1 MNINGDA
8 RQKALLLHLAGERV
22 HDIYDTLAANQ
33 DKFSDAKRKL
43 STYFE
48 PKKNVQYQIYM
59 FRKAVQ
65 QPNENLDTYCTGLRI
80 LAKNCEFADIDREIK
95 AQLIQCCSST
105 RLRRRALREPGT
117 SLNDLLEYGRALELS
132 EQQAAG
138 MEESAVSVNAVH
150 QKGRAATSRRAGTA
164 KPNIQCRNC
173 GGKYPHD
180 GECPAKGKDCKACG
194 KLNHFAKQCRSTQ
207 RSGKDFDTKRRDYR
221 DNGGRQK
228 MHKKVYNITSTN
240 TDNVQDS
247 SSSDEAYV
255 FAASSNDNAKQPQ
268 THIKLNGVRI
278 SALIDSGAAVN
289 IISEAVL
296 STLRSSPQLTSAN
309 IKIFPYGSTK
319 PLPIA
324 GAFTCST
331 ETEHK
336 KTVAKF
342 YVMKGDSCTLLGYNT
357 AKELGLIKVVNSVSS
372 PSSSTVADE
381 LLETYPELFQ
391 GIGKLRDFQVK
402 LHINKDIQPTCQP
415 HRRVPFHV
423 RQKVEEELKKLE
435 EEDIIE
441 MVTGPTP
448 WVSPIVTPPKPKDP
462 DKVSVCVD
470 MRQANIAI
478 QRERHITP
486 TMDDVI
492 HELNG
497 ATVFSKLDLTAG
509 YHQLELH
516 PDSRYITTFTT
527 HLGLRR
533 YKRLNFGIS
542 SAAEVF
548 QNAICQTLQ
557 GIKGVKN
564 LSDDIIIYGRTQ
576 TEHDDSLKAVFQRLK
591 ERGLT
596 LNKKKC
602 EFNKSKLEFFGFIFS
617 AGGISADPKK
627 VTAIQEAGEPQDPS
641 EV

>member
-1 MNINGDA
+1 M
-8 RQKALLLHLAGERV
+8 
-22 HDIYDTLAANQ
+22 
-33 DKFSDAKRKL
+33 
-43 STYFE
+43 
-48 PKKNVQYQIYM
+48 
-59 FRKAVQ
+59 
-65 QPNENLDTYCTGLRI
+65 
-80 LAKNCEFADIDREIK
+80 
-95 AQLIQCCSST
+95 
-105 RLRRRALREPGT
+105 
-117 SLNDLLEYGRALELS
+117 
-132 EQQAAG
+132 
-138 MEESAVSVNAVH
+138 
-150 QKGRAATSRRAGTA
+150 
-164 KPNIQCRNC
+164 
-173 GGKYPHD
+173 
-180 GECPAKGKDCKACG
+180 
-194 KLNHFAKQCRSTQ
+194 
-207 RSGKDFDTKRRDYR
+207 
-221 DNGGRQK
+221 
-228 MHKKVYNITSTN
+228 
-240 TDNVQDS
+240 
-247 SSSDEAYV
+247 
-255 FAASSNDNAKQPQ
+255 
-268 THIKLNGVRI
+268 
-278 SALIDSGAAVN
+278 
-289 IISEAVL
+289 
-296 STLRSSPQLTSAN
+296 
-309 IKIFPYGSTK
+309 
-319 PLPIA
+319 
-324 GAFTCST
+324 
-331 ETEHK
+331 
-336 KTVAKF
+336 AKF

-435 EEDIIE
+435 EEDIIK

-462 DKVSVCVD
+462 DKVRVCVD

-486 TMDDVI
+486 IMDDVI